1 VAQQVETIQQAAKVA
16 ILCLLQSL
24 RWAAA
29 AADIKE
35 PTEHQADQAVV
46 LGATKDQAL
55 GPGQA
60 HLVKATMVV
69 VQVVHS
75 LLAQVAAVALVARG
89 LKDLVTVTAAMSEVA
104 TVAMDHRQEL
114 PAQT

>member
-1 VAQQVETIQQAAKVA
+1 VVRQVETIQQAAKVE
-16 ILCLLQSL
+16 ILYLLQSP

-55 GPGQA
+55 EPAQA
-60 HLVKATMVV
+60 HLAKATMVV
-69 VQVVHS
+69 DQVVHS
-75 LLAQVAAVALVARG
+75 LLAQAAVAVQVVQDP
-89 LKDLVTVTAAMSEVA
+89 KDLVTVTVVMSEVA

-114 PAQT
+114 PAPT